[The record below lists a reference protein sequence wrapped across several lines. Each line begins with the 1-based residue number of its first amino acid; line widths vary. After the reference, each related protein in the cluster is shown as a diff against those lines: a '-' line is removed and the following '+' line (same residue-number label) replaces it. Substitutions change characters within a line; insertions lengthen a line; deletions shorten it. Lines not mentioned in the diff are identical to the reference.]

1 MWEWLPGMLR
11 RKPRK
16 RHGPLR
22 RAITRVL
29 RTLGVLFLILLIAS
43 WWFVLRIVEDD
54 HWPPPPDAVT
64 AAQAQETTEAFA
76 RRDDAK
82 RDDVAIPYAPTT
94 AADVELLIEGNNF
107 FPAIIEDIEAA
118 ESSVHIM
125 MFGFYPGDWG
135 TRIADAL
142 IARAHAGVE
151 VRLSVDRYGSK
162 VFGEN
167 VELYEVVTESGVSV
181 VVNDIFPMQGEGEL
195 PDRERSWVQ
204 DEIGQADHRKII
216 VIDGEVG
223 WIGGAGFEDH
233 FATGGYH
240 DVFVRVTG
248 DVVRQMQAVFLTSYH
263 AYGGAVS
270 GEPGALDKYFP
281 EPVERGSIPTTL
293 VQNIPGG
300 FLPATQATREVMET
314 ADQSLDVMN
323 PYFTDPGMID
333 RIVEAS
339 KRGVDV
345 RILVSVESNNKPA
358 DAALRHEYGRMLEA
372 GVEVWEYPAVMHA
385 KVTISD
391 DTLIVGTVNL
401 DAWAL
406 YRNLE
411 ISLIFEDAGL
421 ADEARAEWVEPDI
434 ARSRPGEPPSG
445 TGDRFK
451 SWFWDKLTYFL

>member
-1 MWEWLPGMLR
+1 MFRKRPRKQRSLLR
-11 RKPRK
+11 RT
-16 RHGPLR
+16 
-22 RAITRVL
+22 ITRVL
-29 RTLGVLFLILLIAS
+29 RTIGVLLLILIVAA
-43 WWFVLRIVEDD
+43 WWLVLRIVEDD

-64 AAQAQETTEAFA
+64 AAQAQEVTEEFA

-94 AADVELLIEGNNF
+94 AADVELLIEGNAF
-107 FPAIIEDIEAA
+107 FPAIIEAIEAA

-125 MFGFYPGDWG
+125 MFGFYPGEWG
-135 TRIADAL
+135 MRIANAL
-142 IARAHAGVE
+142 IAKADEGVE
-151 VRLSVDRYGSK
+151 VRVSVDRYGSK

-167 VELYEVVTESGVSV
+167 VDLYEEVSTSGVRV

-195 PDRERSWVQ
+195 PDRERSWIQ

-216 VIDGEVG
+216 VVDGEVG

-248 DVVRQMQAVFLTSYH
+248 DIVRQMQAVFLTSYH
-263 AYGGAVS
+263 AYGGAVANQ
-270 GEPGALDKYFP
+270 PGALAKYFP
-281 EPVERGSIPTTL
+281 EPSDPGSIPTTL

-300 FLPATQATREVMET
+300 FLPATQATRAYLESAE
-314 ADQSLDVMN
+314 QSLDVMN

-333 RIVEAS
+333 RIVDAGE
-339 KRGVDV
+339 RGVDV
-345 RILVSVESNNKPA
+345 RILVSEESNNKPA
-358 DAALRHEYGRMLEA
+358 DAALRHEYGRLQDA
-372 GVEVWEYPAVMHA
+372 GVEIWEYPAVMHA
-385 KVTISD
+385 KVTIAD

-411 ISLIFEDAGL
+411 IALIFEDAGL
-421 ADEARAEWVEPDI
+421 ADQARREWIEPDI
-434 ARSRPGEPPSG
+434 ANSRPGQPPEG
-445 TGDRFK
+445 NVERFK